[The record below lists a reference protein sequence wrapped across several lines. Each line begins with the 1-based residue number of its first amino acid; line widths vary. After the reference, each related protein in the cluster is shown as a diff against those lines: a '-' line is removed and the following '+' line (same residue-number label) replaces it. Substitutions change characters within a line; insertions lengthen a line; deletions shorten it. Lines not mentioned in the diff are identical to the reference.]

1 MADIMVGFIIVCDTI
16 FHFLRQQAVYVTIV
30 FVPVLLL
37 SLLIRKRYPLMLY
50 GLWALVLL
58 RFVLPLDISFTYSAR
73 NGLDQLLV
81 YFEDS
86 AGVLSSLKYN
96 ILTDAANQQMTIQS
110 GQNATGD
117 IALVQEN
124 RTSFSWRIYFII
136 CWFIGGV
143 LFGGILFWQLVR
155 IKRLVRRASTIQ
167 DAQLQLLIENWRRQF
182 RIRRSIRLVCSDAF
196 LSPFTM
202 GVFRPVIF
210 LPTQLIQ
217 NGQLSVLNAVIAHEA
232 AHIKR
237 FDAMWIKLQNL
248 VHIIFFFHPV
258 SWYAIRQM
266 GYARERICDRMVLS
280 KNVISAREY
289 GKSMLQILQLN
300 LFGGVTPEW
309 TAGFGKQQKQ
319 LFQRIN
325 DIKRGKTMHTRKS
338 VFVTTFLLVMLGC
351 FLLPMANLSPTLNK
365 LHAAE
370 AADEPEIK
378 WVLPIHQGYISS
390 DFGDRIHPV
399 TKKKQFHRGV
409 DVAAPKGIAVFAAAD
424 GKVIFSDRKEK
435 YGLLVELMHPDG
447 YLTRYSAM
455 DTLLV
460 QNGQIVKAGE
470 MIGKVGSTGLS
481 TAPHLHFEV
490 LNNDKAINPASLID
504 FSAFKKDR
512 VNHQ

>member
-1 MADIMVGFIIVCDTI
+1 MPDIILEFTSVCDTI
-16 FHFLRQQAVYVTIV
+16 FHFLRQQAFYATLV

-37 SLLIRKRYPLMLY
+37 SLLIRKRFPLMHY

-58 RFVLPLDISFTYSAR
+58 RFVLPLDVSFTYSAR

-81 YFEDS
+81 YLEDS
-86 AGVLSSLKYN
+86 TGVISSLKNN
-96 ILTDAANQQMTIQS
+96 ILTDTANQPIVIQPD
-110 GQNATGD
+110 QNTASD
-117 IALVQEN
+117 IASVQGN
-124 RTSFSWRIYFII
+124 RTPFSWRTYFTIS
-136 CWFIGGV
+136 WFIGSV

-155 IKRLVRRASTIQ
+155 IKRVVRQASPIH
-167 DAQLQLLIENWRRQF
+167 DAQLQLLVDNWRHHF
-182 RIRRSIRLVCSDAF
+182 RIRRSIQLVCSDNL

-210 LPTQLIQ
+210 LPKQLIQ
-217 NGQLSVLNAVIAHEA
+217 NSQPSVLNAVIAHEA

-248 VHIIFFFHPV
+248 IQIVFFFHPV

-325 DIKRGKTMHTRKS
+325 DIKRGKAMHTRKS

-424 GKVIFSDRKEK
+424 GKVVFFDRKGG
-435 YGLLVELMHPDG
+435 YGLLVELAHPDG

-490 LNNDKAINPASLID
+490 LNNDKALNPASLID